1 MTSVWAGIAAAVWA
15 LFEVYLLVRDRVRSK
30 GRTDHDAG
38 TRAII
43 RVVIYATFISGIAAA
58 YKVPAL
64 AVTSGDGWA
73 LTVGVTLMWLGLI
86 IRVWAVVSLGRA
98 FRTTV
103 EVDAEQMIVTT
114 GPYRWVRHPAYT
126 GLLILLAGFGLS
138 LANWLSLAVFV
149 ALPTIAVLRRIKVEE
164 AELTR
169 VLGDRY
175 KTYQIGTKHLI
186 PGVW

>member
-15 LFEVYLLVRDRVRSK
+15 LFEVSLLVRDWVRSK

-43 RVVIYATFISGIAAA
+43 RVVIYATFIFGIVAA
-58 YKVPAL
+58 YRFPAL
-64 AVTSGDGWA
+64 AMALGWA
-73 LTVGVTLMWLGLI
+73 ITVGVTLMWLGLI

-175 KTYQIGTKHLI
+175 TTYRIGTKRLI
-186 PGVW
+186 PGLW